1 MNRSV
6 PLFGAFAIVLVG
18 AFASTPAQ
26 ASGAD
31 GSAKTAKVVEFAVKT
46 IGEDPMPTNPL
57 GPSAKNFRG
66 SLGLLRKIA
75 ADPDVA
81 GIQLKLKDTVD
92 FAHSIELLGELRRAK
107 AAGKK
112 IVCYSETLDQ
122 RQLLFASVADSLVIP
137 PSGQIVLTGLTAEV
151 MYLKDLLDKIDMHYE
166 VMHVGNFKT
175 AFENYSHDSM
185 SAEQRETIS
194 HLLDEFYG
202 QMLDGIATNRG
213 LTRSAVEA
221 LFDKVFV
228 TPEQAKSAGLIS
240 DVGYEDQ
247 YKKSVEALVGGKFEV
262 VKDYGDEGAEDL
274 KKMMENPN
282 PFALMA
288 MLPKLLN
295 PPKPTVPDEPCI
307 AIVYATGE
315 INSGKSQRGFSGDV
329 STMGCDTIVKALEK
343 TLENDNIKAV
353 VFRVNSPGG
362 SAIASDMIWRAI
374 QRVRE
379 KKPVV
384 ASMGYVA
391 GSGGYWISMG
401 CDKIIA
407 QPSTIT
413 GSIGVVAAIPDVSK
427 TLKTVGVNVEVV
439 GKGPHAEELS
449 FLRNGASPFLKKAIT
464 ESMQRVYESFVAKAS
479 AGRKLDP
486 AKLELN
492 ARGRV
497 WTGREA
503 LGIGFVDKL
512 GGLDDAIAIAC
523 ELGGKLDA
531 KKAPIVEY
539 PESPNLIDQIKEMID
554 EYTIT
559 DVIVGRLLSEL
570 PDGVGSA
577 IADALVATKRGFEQ
591 DRIQCLMPFRVTI
604 R

>member
-1 MNRSV
+1 
-6 PLFGAFAIVLVG
+6 
-18 AFASTPAQ
+18 
-26 ASGAD
+26 
-31 GSAKTAKVVEFAVKT
+31 
-46 IGEDPMPTNPL
+46 
-57 GPSAKNFRG
+57 
-66 SLGLLRKIA
+66 
-75 ADPDVA
+75 
-81 GIQLKLKDTVD
+81 
-92 FAHSIELLGELRRAK
+92 
-107 AAGKK
+107 
-112 IVCYSETLDQ
+112 
-122 RQLLFASVADSLVIP
+122 
-137 PSGQIVLTGLTAEV
+137 
-151 MYLKDLLDKIDMHYE
+151 E

-185 SAEQRETIS
+185 SAEQRESIS

-486 AKLELN
+486 ATRHRLRRQARRTRRRDRNGVRARRQARCEEGADRRVSGIAESDRSDQRNDRRVHDHRRDRGPIALRASGRRRQRHRRRARRDEARLRARPHPVPHAVPRDDPLISLN
-492 ARGRV
+492 RRSIGAVVAIIATAAPFFFEIARDG
-497 WTGREA
+497 WLA
-503 LGIGFVDKL
+503 LRALLAVPAPVGKKVLFTANAGP
-512 GGLDDAIAIAC
+512 DA
-523 ELGGKLDA
+523 
-531 KKAPIVEY
+531 
-539 PESPNLIDQIKEMID
+539 
-554 EYTIT
+554 
-559 DVIVGRLLSEL
+559 
-570 PDGVGSA
+570 
-577 IADALVATKRGFEQ
+577 
-591 DRIQCLMPFRVTI
+591 RVTTH
-604 R
+604 